1 MNYFTYIIQSIYKKS
16 YYIGYTHNL
25 ASRIDKH
32 NSGSTKSTKSRIP
45 WELVYFEQ
53 FETKS
58 EAIKR
63 ELEIKSKKSRKY
75 IELLIEAKGG
85 RPD

>member
-1 MNYFTYIIQSIYKKS
+1 MNYFTYILQSIYKKS

-32 NSGSTKSTKSRIP
+32 NSGFTKSTKSGIP